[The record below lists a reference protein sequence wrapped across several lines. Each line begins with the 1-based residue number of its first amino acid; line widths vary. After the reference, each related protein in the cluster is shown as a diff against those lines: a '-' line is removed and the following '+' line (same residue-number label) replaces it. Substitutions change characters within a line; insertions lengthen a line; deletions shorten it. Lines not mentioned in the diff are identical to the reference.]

1 VTTVDRIASLNLIK
15 KKGAKAMRTMS
26 EQAALNTLFD
36 VQITLSMAIQKFD
49 KEGIDVKT
57 LQRMKDGIKF
67 VQRAIELGY
76 DEDSARNDRIYSE
89 LDEFDGRFND
99 E

>member
-1 VTTVDRIASLNLIK
+1 
-15 KKGAKAMRTMS
+15 MRTMS